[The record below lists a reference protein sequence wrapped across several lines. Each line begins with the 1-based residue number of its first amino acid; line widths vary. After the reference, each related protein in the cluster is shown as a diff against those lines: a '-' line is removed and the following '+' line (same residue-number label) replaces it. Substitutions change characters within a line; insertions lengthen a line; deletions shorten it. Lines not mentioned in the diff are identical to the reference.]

1 MIDCPLETGK
11 PAPNPN
17 RVTSAL
23 RAASSLLLLGSLL
36 AAMHALP
43 AHAAP
48 ALPAPYE
55 DLVQV
60 KSKKLDAVYLLP
72 GADFRGYT
80 KIMIDPVQVSF
91 RKDWLKETNRS
102 RGMSG
107 RIDDKD
113 AQEIAQATRSGFEE
127 IFTAAFKAQRYDVV
141 TSPAPDVLRLS
152 PAVAN
157 LYVNAPQPT
166 GAGVS
171 RTYTVEAGEATLI
184 LQVRDSSTGAILG
197 VAVDRSATR
206 NSGYASLT
214 TGTSNRADFA
224 DLFRR
229 WADICVK
236 GFEQLKTAPP
246 VQSPRPEKKR

>member
-1 MIDCPLETGK
+1 MIDWPLETGW
-11 PAPNPN
+11 PAPTPT

-43 AHAAP
+43 AQAAP

-102 RGMSG
+102 RGMSR
-107 RIDDKD
+107 RIDDHD
-113 AQEIAQATRSGFEE
+113 AQEIAQAARSGFEQV
-127 IFTAAFKAQRYDVV
+127 FTAAFKAKQYDVV
-141 TSPAPDVLRLS
+141 ANPAPEVLRLS
-152 PAVAN
+152 PAITN
-157 LYVNAPQPT
+157 LYINAPQPM

-184 LQVRDSSTGAILG
+184 LEARDSTTGAILG

-206 NSGYASLT
+206 NSGYATMT
-214 TGTSNRADFA
+214 TGTSNRTDFA
-224 DLFRR
+224 ELFRR

-236 GFEQLKTAPP
+236 GFELLKTAPP

>member
-1 MIDCPLETGK
+1 MQEPKKMSLIQLTFI
-11 PAPNPN
+11 
-17 RVTSAL
+17 V
-23 RAASSLLLLGSLL
+23 AANMMGS
-36 AAMHALP
+36 MHALP

-91 RKDWLKETNRS
+91 RKDWLKGTNRS
-102 RGMSG
+102 RGVSR

-113 AQEIAQATRSGFEE
+113 AQEIAQAARSGFEE
-127 IFTAAFKAQRYDVV
+127 VFSAAFKAKQYEVV

-152 PAVAN
+152 TAITN
-157 LYVNAPQPT
+157 LYINAPPPM

-171 RTYTVEAGEATLI
+171 RTYTVEAMMAAAVADTTVKRSPFAT
-184 LQVRDSSTGAILG
+184 SSA
-197 VAVDRSATR
+197 
-206 NSGYASLT
+206 AS
-214 TGTSNRADFA
+214 FA
-224 DLFRR
+224 GR
-229 WADICVK
+229 
-236 GFEQLKTAPP
+236 
-246 VQSPRPEKKR
+246 

>member
-1 MIDCPLETGK
+1 MIDWPLETGK
-11 PAPNPN
+11 PALNPA
-17 RVTSAL
+17 RVTSPL
-23 RAASSLLLLGSLL
+23 RVASSLLLLGSLL

-43 AHAAP
+43 THAAP
-48 ALPAPYE
+48 VLPAPYE

-80 KIMIDPVQVSF
+80 KIMIDPVQISF
-91 RKDWLKETNRS
+91 RKDWLKESNRS
-102 RGMSG
+102 RGMSR

-113 AQEIAQATRSGFEE
+113 AQEIAQAARSGFEE
-127 IFTAAFKAQRYDVV
+127 IFTAVFKAQRYDVV

-152 PAVAN
+152 PAVTN
-157 LYVNAPQPT
+157 LYINAPQPM
-166 GAGVS
+166 GAGVRS
-171 RTYTVEAGEATLI
+171 YTVEAGEATLI
-184 LQVRDSSTGAILG
+184 LEARDSTTGAILG

-206 NSGYASLT
+206 NSGYATLT

-224 DLFRR
+224 ELFRH

-236 GFEQLKTAPP
+236 GLENLKTAPL
-246 VQSPRPEKKR
+246 VQSPRSEKKR